1 MHLNWSYYEPN
12 LVFKKVFLFYQQTYV
27 RSNSRLPSVDD
38 GMAAQHRYTT
48 PSNQVSAS
56 AVQFR
61 WVVVV
66 HKCMEWMMSDRN
78 CDAVHSMSVK
88 YRYKFSAYTIL
99 VTVHCYCYW
108 RNCSARIVCM
118 YSVYVSNECAAAW
131 KLHGI
136 QNCCGKLD
144 CPGTQYNHRST
155 TFCDNF

>member
-38 GMAAQHRYTT
+38 GMVAQHRYTT
-48 PSNQVSAS
+48 PSNRVSAS
-56 AVQFR
+56 AVQFNR
-61 WVVVV
+61 VVVV
-66 HKCMEWMMSDRN
+66 NAWNGMMSDRN

-108 RNCSARIVCM
+108 RNCSARIV
-118 YSVYVSNECAAAW
+118 YVSNECAAAW

-144 CPGTQYNHRST
+144 CPGTRTITRST